1 MNKAITFGE
10 LFEGIHTMAFHNPNG
25 NIESDTEVIVVTDKD
40 VRLRIR
46 NITQTQTPESGK
58 RQLVLVVQ

>member
-1 MNKAITFGE
+1 MNKAVTLGE
-10 LFEGIHTMAFHNPNG
+10 LFEGIHNAAFHNPNG
-25 NIESDTEVIVVTDKD
+25 NIETNTEVIVVTDKD

-46 NITQTQTPESGK
+46 NIAQTQTPESGK